1 MAQEGAGGA
10 PTPLR
15 LKDLLELDCDSCSAA
30 GFRCYPRRL
39 LGESPAAPAAAM
51 RRLLESPSSLRRR
64 HPSKLSSLSRSL
76 SRRLLSRGGGFWLRR
91 RGEADE
97 IDAAAAPS
105 GSGSVSG
112 ACSSETTSTSDDDNS
127 STGRR
132 GSRCGSDSD
141 FSTAT
146 SSASDSM
153 DATAAAVVGST
164 AAGDD
169 DNEGVKRGSGS
180 SSVSEADDKEEQLSP
195 VAVMDFPSDDD
206 DCACSPSFSLARL
219 QRRNILRPKHK
230 IRRFGS
236 TEELGPVDLETLLAA
251 TSDADEAADDD
262 SAHQVIPCRTEEA
275 APPPQCHE
283 PDEHGLLEQ
292 LLDAAGAEHVAQRLL
307 LDFFVEMKRRRG
319 STEHPEE
326 FSAPAGLQGTLRR
339 KAGRLGQGDGGE
351 VLAAATGWLDGA
363 GSERWGLNDVLRGGE
378 AVVAEMERGRRWM
391 QVGEEEREVGA
402 VVAGMLA
409 DQLVDEVVW
418 DLLV

>member
-1 MAQEGAGGA
+1 MAPEGAGGA

-39 LGESPAAPAAAM
+39 GESPSAAPAAAM

-76 SRRLLSRGGGFWLRR
+76 SRRLLSRGSGFWLRR
-91 RGEADE
+91 RGENDE
-97 IDAAAAPS
+97 VVAAAAPS
-105 GSGSVSG
+105 GSELESR
-112 ACSSETTSTSDDDNS
+112 ACSSETTSTSDDNS

-132 GSRCGSDSD
+132 RSPCGSDSD
-141 FSTAT
+141 LSTA
-146 SSASDSM
+146 SSASTSDSM
-153 DATAAAVVGST
+153 DAAAAVAGRI
-164 AAGDD
+164 AAGDEL
-169 DNEGVKRGSGS
+169 EGMKRGSGS

-219 QRRNILRPKHK
+219 QRRKTLRPQHK

-236 TEELGPVDLETLLAA
+236 TEELGPVDLESLLAA
-251 TSDADEAADDD
+251 TSDADDDPGD
-262 SAHQVIPCRTEEA
+262 DVPAQQCRTEEA
-275 APPPQCHE
+275 AAVAPRCHE
-283 PDEHGLLEQ
+283 PDEHGLLA
-292 LLDAAGAEHVAQRLL
+292 LLLHAAAAGADHVSQRLL
-307 LDFFVEMKRRRG
+307 LDFFVEMTRRQRG
-319 STEHPEE
+319 SMERSEE
-326 FSAPAGLQGTLRR
+326 LSAPTGLLVRR
-339 KAGRLGQGDGGE
+339 KAEQLEQGGDGE
-351 VLAAATGWLDGA
+351 VLAAAKGWLDGA
-363 GSERWGLNDVLRGGE
+363 GSGRWGLNDVLRGGE

-391 QVGEEEREVGA
+391 QVGEEEREIGA
-402 VVAGMLA
+402 VVAGVLA

>member
-39 LGESPAAPAAAM
+39 GESPSAAPAAAM
-51 RRLLESPSSLRRR
+51 RRLLESPSSLSSSLRR

-76 SRRLLSRGGGFWLRR
+76 SRRLLSRGSGFWLRR
-91 RGEADE
+91 RGENDE
-97 IDAAAAPS
+97 VVAAAAPS
-105 GSGSVSG
+105 GSELESR
-112 ACSSETTSTSDDDNS
+112 ACSSETTSTSDDNS

-141 FSTAT
+141 LSTA
-146 SSASDSM
+146 SSSSTSDSM
-153 DATAAAVVGST
+153 DAAVAGSATAG
-164 AAGDD
+164 
-169 DNEGVKRGSGS
+169 NELEGMKRGSGS

-206 DCACSPSFSLARL
+206 DDCACSPSFSLARL
-219 QRRNILRPKHK
+219 QRRKTLRPQHK

-236 TEELGPVDLETLLAA
+236 TEELGPVDLESLLAA
-251 TSDADEAADDD
+251 TSDADDDPGD
-262 SAHQVIPCRTEEA
+262 DVPAQQVIQCRTEEA
-275 APPPQCHE
+275 AAVAPRCHE
-283 PDEHGLLEQ
+283 PDEHGLLA
-292 LLDAAGAEHVAQRLL
+292 LLLHAAGADHVSQRLL
-307 LDFFVEMKRRRG
+307 LDFFVEMTRRQRG
-319 STEHPEE
+319 SMER
-326 FSAPAGLQGTLRR
+326 S
-339 KAGRLGQGDGGE
+339 E
-351 VLAAATGWLDGA
+351 VLAAAKGWLDGA
-363 GSERWGLNDVLRGGE
+363 GSGRWGLNDVLRGGE

-391 QVGEEEREVGA
+391 QVGEEEREIGA
-402 VVAGMLA
+402 VVAGVLA